1 MRAGARDAA
10 ETVPDPRDLRRPTSL
25 RGPLARLDRE
35 RDELAKAWLVRL
47 IERASLEEIKGLPT
61 ERLAAELPELIGDVL
76 ELAAAGGRDPD
87 RLPSGARERATRIAD
102 LRDARE
108 RSAAEL
114 SRDLTAVQAAILRRL
129 ADDPDGLD
137 VDGFADLALDLAEAV
152 GTLQAVAVEGLV
164 ERQFRDLESLAN
176 TDPLT
181 GLANRRYLEDQ
192 LRQALALHK
201 RYETPFALL
210 ALDVDGLKRLND
222 SAGHQAGDR
231 ALVQVATAM
240 RRTVR
245 TTDTAARVGGDEFC
259 VLATNQ
265 TAAAAEP
272 LAQRIADAVEA
283 ETGDEAPV
291 GVSIG
296 VVSCPEHGDDVDAL
310 LDVADQA
317 MYRAKAG
324 GLKVAL
330 GDPENPELIKVEK
343 TSG

>member
-1 MRAGARDAA
+1 
-10 ETVPDPRDLRRPTSL
+10 VPDPRELRRPNSL

-35 RDELAKAWLVRL
+35 RDELAKVWLVRL

-61 ERLAAELPELIGDVL
+61 ERLVDELPELIGDVL
-76 ELAAAGGRDPD
+76 ELASAGGRDPD
-87 RLPSGARERATRIAD
+87 LLPPGARERAARIAD

-108 RSAAEL
+108 RSAAEM
-114 SRDLTAVQAAILRRL
+114 SRDLTAIQAAILRRL
-129 ADDPDGLD
+129 ADDPED
-137 VDGFADLALDLAEAV
+137 VDIKGFAELALDLAEAV

-164 ERQFRDLESLAN
+164 ERQVRELESLAN
-176 TDPLT
+176 SDPLT

-222 SAGHQAGDR
+222 SAGHKAGDR

-240 RRTVR
+240 RRTIR

-283 ETGDEAPV
+283 ETGDETAV

-296 VVSCPEHGDDVDAL
+296 VVSCPEHGDDVDVL
-310 LDVADQA
+310 MDMADQA

-343 TSG
+343 TGG

>member
-1 MRAGARDAA
+1 M
-10 ETVPDPRDLRRPTSL
+10 PDHDDPNRMSRL

-61 ERLAAELPELIGDVL
+61 DRLAEELPELIGDVL
-76 ELAAAGGRDPD
+76 TLVSEGSRDSD
-87 RLPSGARERATRIAD
+87 LLPPGARERAVRLAD
-102 LRDARE
+102 LRGARE
-108 RSAAEL
+108 HAAAEM
-114 SRDLTAVQAAILRRL
+114 SRDLTAIQAAILGRL
-129 ADDPDGLD
+129 AKNSESLD
-137 VDGFADLALDLAEAV
+137 VEGFADLALRLAEAV
-152 GTLQAVAVEGLV
+152 GVLQSVAVEGLV
-164 ERQFRDLESLAN
+164 DQQIQELESLAN
-176 TDPLT
+176 SDPLT
-181 GLANRRYLEDQ
+181 GLSNRRYLQDQ
-192 LRQALALHK
+192 LRQALGIHK

-210 ALDVDGLKRLND
+210 VLDVDGLKRVND
-222 SAGHQAGDR
+222 SKGHQAGDR

-240 RRTVR
+240 RRTLR
-245 TTDTAARVGGDEFC
+245 TTDTAARIGGDEFC

-272 LAQRIADAVEA
+272 LAQRIADAVDS
-283 ETGDEAPV
+283 ETGADSPI

-310 LDVADQA
+310 LEMADQA

-343 TSG
+343 TSN

>member
-1 MRAGARDAA
+1 M
-10 ETVPDPRDLRRPTSL
+10 PDPRDLRRPSPL

-47 IERASLEEIKGLPT
+47 IERASLDEIKGLPT
-61 ERLAAELPELIGDVL
+61 ERLADELPELIGDVL
-76 ELAAAGGRDPD
+76 ELTSSGGRDPD
-87 RLPSGARERATRIAD
+87 LLPNGARERAARIAD

-114 SRDLTAVQAAILRRL
+114 ARDLTAIQAAILRRL

-137 VDGFADLALDLAEAV
+137 IHAFADLALNLAEAV

-164 ERQFRDLESLAN
+164 ERQVRELESLAN
-176 TDPLT
+176 SDPLT
-181 GLANRRYLEDQ
+181 GLANRRFLEEQ

-210 ALDVDGLKRLND
+210 VLDVDGLKRLND

-231 ALVQVATAM
+231 ALVQVATAI

-272 LAQRIADAVEA
+272 LARRIADAVEA
-283 ETGDEAPV
+283 ETAGETPV

-296 VVSCPEHGDDVDAL
+296 VVSCPEHGDEIDTL
-310 LDVADQA
+310 MDVADQA

-343 TSG
+343 TGG